1 MSKERAKGTA
11 WETAVVDYLRIGFPH
26 VKRTGSA
33 DFGAGDI
40 DVAPGVVIECKS
52 VARIDLA
59 AIVDQTEAARTRNK
73 ADIGA
78 AWIKRRGK
86 SSPADGYVVMTGAQF
101 LWILSALIEVDE
113 DGRP

>member
-1 MSKERAKGTA
+1 MSKARAKGTA
-11 WETAVVDYLRIGFPH
+11 WETDVCQYLSVAFPH

-33 DFGAGDI
+33 NFGGGDI

-59 AIVDQTEAARTRNK
+59 SITDQVEEARRRNN
-73 ADIGA
+73 ADIAA
-78 AWIKRRGK
+78 AWIKRRGR
-86 SSPADGYVVMTGAQF
+86 SSAGFGYVVMTGDQF
-101 LWILSALIEVDE
+101 TWMLSALIEVDE

>member
-1 MSKERAKGTA
+1 MSKERAQGTR
-11 WETAVVDYLRIGFPH
+11 WETDTVSYLQTQFPH
-26 VKRTGSA
+26 AKRTGSA
-33 DFGAGDI
+33 NYGGGDI
-40 DVAPGVVIECKS
+40 DVAPGVIIECKS

-86 SSPADGYVVMTGAQF
+86 SSPGDGYVVMTGAQF
-101 LWILSALIEVDE
+101 LWMLSALIEVDE